1 MTVARRGDG
10 GGRTVGNVAVGHAI
24 AVVHGTDKSARTL
37 LPSSAFALRRPAD
50 AVPRLQW
57 GSRALLEEFLLLAA
71 LVLVDKLVL
80 HGLRRMRRLGM
91 RLLLHRPLR
100 LLRLHPGL
108 LAGLVLA
115 APAAAPMPMRLH
127 LTVVR
132 RWPLFRLGLGWFCCH
147 DAYTSWCFAFWF
159 IEMRV

>member
-1 MTVARRGDG
+1 LAP
-10 GGRTVGNVAVGHAI
+10 
-24 AVVHGTDKSARTL
+24 SAL
-37 LPSSAFALRRPAD
+37 VLRRPAD
-50 AVPRLQW
+50 AVPGLQW
-57 GSRALLEEFLLLAA
+57 RSRALLEEFLLLAA
-71 LVLVDKLVL
+71 LVLVDRLVL
-80 HGLRRMRRLGM
+80 RGLRRMRRLRM
-91 RLLLHRPLR
+91 RLFLHLPLR

-108 LAGLVLA
+108 LAGLVLT

-132 RWPLFRLGLGWFCCH
+132 RWPLFRLGLGRFCCH